1 MSNAL
6 LFVSKSLCCF
16 NESKFSKLVLHFER
30 LTISFLVLLIECLRV
45 WYIRWCGGSLMSSK
59 NDGNIGDGSEGT
71 WQRKLGTKVI
81 QRGKGRGIEI
91 ENEEIGESVV
101 GHRAN
106 TSGDCRFCVATSP
119 APAEILTFPKIR
131 NLPEGH
137 GLILSTCH
145 VRCPSWRLIATIAE
159 R

>member
-1 MSNAL
+1 M
-6 LFVSKSLCCF
+6 
-16 NESKFSKLVLHFER
+16 
-30 LTISFLVLLIECLRV
+30 
-45 WYIRWCGGSLMSSK
+45 
-59 NDGNIGDGSEGT
+59 
-71 WQRKLGTKVI
+71 
-81 QRGKGRGIEI
+81 

-106 TSGDCRFCVATSP
+106 TSGDCRFCVATS

-131 NLPEGH
+131 NLPEGY

-145 VRCPSWRLIATIAE
+145 VRYPLWRLISTIAE